1 MCIRPDWVRFCS
13 LKRRSFPSLTILG
26 KQPILIDEA
35 RKVLS
40 WRCGV
45 QLAQIFGIR
54 VRLLPNPDNLCY
66 SCNQMKKLK
75 LCLPPNNEMQ

>member
-26 KQPILIDEA
+26 KQPVLIDEA

-54 VRLLPNPDNLCY
+54 VRLLPITFVTPVTR
-66 SCNQMKKLK
+66 
-75 LCLPPNNEMQ
+75 